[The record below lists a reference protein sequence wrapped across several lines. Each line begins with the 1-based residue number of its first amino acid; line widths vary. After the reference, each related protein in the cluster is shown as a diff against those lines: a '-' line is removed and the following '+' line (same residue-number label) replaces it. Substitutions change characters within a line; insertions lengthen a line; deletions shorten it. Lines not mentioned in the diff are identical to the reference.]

1 MKRLTSLYEQLRPPI
16 TTTGL
21 PGPGYIA
28 KTQARQVIFYI
39 LGAVS
44 LLLCTAALLQSCN
57 PSLLSPAHDI
67 ASQTQGQQ
75 HEHPSELPYYGL
87 SPPFYPTP
95 IANGSSSV
103 GRSRAYQHALAL
115 TSKMTLLELQNLTR
129 GYPGPCVGNT
139 GAVPRL
145 HIPSL
150 CFYDGPSGL
159 RGQELASA
167 FPAGIHL
174 AATWDPILMW
184 RYGMAVGQEYLG
196 KGVHIALGPLAGPLG
211 RVAKGGRN
219 WEGLG
224 SDPYLAGVG
233 MGKIVKGVQGWGVTA
248 TAKHFLL
255 NEQEYRRRWGQ
266 DAPDGKGHAI
276 SANVGDRALREAYVW
291 PFMDA
296 LKAGAGAVMCGY
308 NRANHSYA
316 CQNSMLLNRV
326 LKTELGFEGF
336 VVSDWDGQMS
346 GAASANAGL
355 DVVMPGAGYWG
366 EKLIEAVNNGSVA
379 EERLKD
385 MATRVLAAYLYAGQD
400 NGQFPPVNVA
410 PGGQVPDP
418 VDVQENHADLIRNIG
433 AAGTVL
439 VKNVK
444 GTLPLTKPKFLA
456 MYGYD
461 AIVKSV
467 PWENPDRYGGGY
479 DVNRG
484 WTTFNGTLITGGGS
498 GSSTP
503 PYVVSP
509 FEALSTRVRAD
520 GGMLRWDFHSVNP
533 SQKYLNADPCLVF
546 INAYAS
552 EMSDRSA
559 LSDSFSDSLVQ
570 NIASWCSRTIVVI
583 HSAGIRLVDAWIDH
597 PNVTAVL
604 MAGLPGQESG
614 NSLVDILYGDVNPS
628 GRLPYTI
635 AKQESDYGH
644 LLNPSTGQPNGDPFF
659 PEDNFTEGLHIDYRY
674 FDKNSITPRFEF
686 GYGLSYTTFSY
697 SHLDISFVPSSSSS
711 SRPATRPTRPPWPAT
726 AANATIDTTTMA
738 NTDRLKLA
746 EFPNPNKPI
755 VQGGHPDLWETLFVV
770 RCSVANSGETYE
782 GWEVAQLYLGIPP
795 EAKEEG
801 NDDDDDETPIRQL
814 RGFNRVGPLRPRE
827 GAWAE
832 FKLTR
837 RDLSV
842 WDVRAQQWRLRRGE
856 YKVWVGASSRD
867 LRLSGTIV
875 I

>member
-1 MKRLTSLYEQLRPPI
+1 MNHLSSLYEQLRPPAS
-16 TTTGL
+16 L
-21 PGPGYIA
+21 PGPGFFADQA
-28 KTQARQVIFYI
+28 KQVVFSMK
-39 LGAVS
+39 GAVS
-44 LLLCTAALLQSCN
+44 FLCAAASLPLCSL
-57 PSLLSPAHDI
+57 PST
-67 ASQTQGQQ
+67 TQH
-75 HEHPSELPYYGL
+75 HESNRQHPSELPYYGL
-87 SPPFYPTP
+87 SPPIYPTP
-95 IANGSSSV
+95 LANGTSSS
-103 GRSRAYQHALAL
+103 RWSSAYQHALAL
-115 TSKMTLLELQNLTR
+115 TSQMTPFELQNLTR

-139 GAVPRL
+139 GAIPRL
-145 HIPSL
+145 SIPPL
-150 CFYDGPSGL
+150 CFYDGPTGV

-174 AATWDPILMW
+174 AATWDSDLMY
-184 RYGMAVGQEYLG
+184 RYGRAVGAEYRG
-196 KGVHIALGPLAGPLG
+196 KGVNIALGPLAGPLG

-233 MGKIVKGVQGWGVTA
+233 MGKIVEGVQGEGVIA

-266 DAPDGKGHAI
+266 DAPGGEGHAI

-316 CQNSMLLNRV
+316 CQNSKLLNGV

-346 GAASANAGL
+346 GVASALAGL
-355 DVVMPGAGYWG
+355 DVVMPRDGFWG
-366 EKLIEAVNNGSVA
+366 EKLMEAVKNGSVA
-379 EERLKD
+379 EERLND
-385 MATRVLAAYLYAGQD
+385 MATRVLAAWLYAGQD
-400 NGQFPPVNVA
+400 DGTYPPVGVA
-410 PGGQVPDP
+410 PGGQLPDP
-418 VDVQENHADLIRNIG
+418 VDVQEDHADLIREIG

-439 VKNVK
+439 VKNVN

-456 MYGYD
+456 VYGYD
-461 AIVKSV
+461 AIVKST

-509 FEALSTRVRAD
+509 FEALSSRVRKD
-520 GGMLRWDFHSVNP
+520 RGMLRWDFHSANP
-533 SQKYLNADPCLVF
+533 SQQYLNADACLVF

-552 EMSDRSA
+552 EMSDRPA
-559 LSDSFSDSLVQ
+559 LSDAFSDDLVA
-570 NIASWCSRTIVVI
+570 NIASWCSQTIVVV
-583 HSAGIRLVDAWIDH
+583 HSAGIRLVDPWISH

-614 NSLVDILYGDVNPS
+614 NSLVDILYGNVNPS

-635 AKQESDYGH
+635 AKRESDYGN
-644 LLNPSTGQPNGDPFF
+644 LLNPSTGQPDGDEFF
-659 PEDNFTEGLHIDYRY
+659 PEDNFSEGLHIDYRY
-674 FDKNSITPRFEF
+674 FDRHHITPRFEF
-686 GYGLSYTTFSY
+686 GFGLSYTTFSY
-697 SHLDISFVPSSSSS
+697 SDLEIYVSSVAPGGGVEEKTMPSSSFA
-711 SRPATRPTRPPWPAT
+711 ATTRFRFPELPDP
-726 AANATIDTTTMA
+726 DT
-738 NTDRLKLA
+738 
-746 EFPNPNKPI
+746 PI
-755 VQGGHPDLWETLFVV
+755 KQGGHPDLWKTLFVV
-770 RCSVANSGETYE
+770 RCSVENTGEKYE
-782 GWEVAQLYLGIPP
+782 GSEVAQLYVGIPSD
-795 EAKEEG
+795 EEEDG
-801 NDDDDDETPIRQL
+801 EEKETPVRQL
-814 RGFNRVGPLRPRE
+814 RGFKRVGPLAPGEE
-827 GAWAE
+827 GGAE
-832 FKLTR
+832 FALTR

-842 WDVRAQQWRLRRGE
+842 WDVEVQQWRLRRGE

-867 LRLSGTIV
+867 LRLSGTFEI
-875 I
+875 